1 MIVLDVNAAIA
12 IAKGTEEGRVLRE
25 LMMEGEEVV
34 APHFFLTELGNVV
47 WQIVR
52 AGELDEEDFPVLFER
67 AAGFVDRFVP
77 AEGILLEAIHAAI
90 QNNHPVYDML
100 YFIVTRRNAATLF
113 TFDKKLRAVCEAN
126 GVNCLGTARP
136 CRGRFWRESQERTDA
151 SGHSFPG
158 PLTSRCQISGNRPKN
173 GKIHKSRMFRCAA

>member
-52 AGELDEEDFPVLFER
+52 AGELDEEDFPGLFER

-77 AEGILLEAIHAAI
+77 AEA
-90 QNNHPVYDML
+90 
-100 YFIVTRRNAATLF
+100 F
-113 TFDKKLRAVCEAN
+113 
-126 GVNCLGTARP
+126 
-136 CRGRFWRESQERTDA
+136 S
-151 SGHSFPG
+151 
-158 PLTSRCQISGNRPKN
+158 
-173 GKIHKSRMFRCAA
+173 

>member
-12 IAKGTEEGRVLRE
+12 IAKGTEEGRALRE
-25 LMMEGEEVV
+25 LMIEGEEVI

-52 AGELDEEDFPVLFER
+52 AGELGEEDFPLLFER

-77 AEGILLEAIHAAI
+77 AEDILLEAIHAAI

-100 YFIVTRRNAATLF
+100 IFHCYAAQCCYALHV
-113 TFDKKLRAVCEAN
+113 RQEAAS
-126 GVNCLGTARP
+126 CLQR
-136 CRGRFWRESQERTDA
+136 
-151 SGHSFPG
+151 
-158 PLTSRCQISGNRPKN
+158 L
-173 GKIHKSRMFRCAA
+173 MV

>member
-12 IAKGTEEGRVLRE
+12 IAKGTEEGRTLRE
-25 LMMEGEEVV
+25 LMIEGEEVI
-34 APHFFLTELGNVV
+34 APLFFLTELGNVV

-77 AEGILLEAIHAAI
+77 AEDILLEAIHAAI

-126 GVNCLGTARP
+126 GVNCLGTA
-136 CRGRFWRESQERTDA
+136 S
-151 SGHSFPG
+151 
-158 PLTSRCQISGNRPKN
+158 L
-173 GKIHKSRMFRCAA
+173 

>member
-12 IAKGTEEGRVLRE
+12 IAKGTEEGSVLRE

-52 AGELDEEDFPVLFER
+52 AGELDEEDFPWVIWSDAVR
-67 AAGFVDRFVP
+67 RRFVP

-126 GVNCLGTARP
+126 GVNCLGTA
-136 CRGRFWRESQERTDA
+136 S
-151 SGHSFPG
+151 
-158 PLTSRCQISGNRPKN
+158 L
-173 GKIHKSRMFRCAA
+173 

>member
-77 AEGILLEAIHAAI
+77 AEASRTKEKCDALKAKIESTTKTKIETAKVDA
-90 QNNHPVYDML
+90 D
-100 YFIVTRRNAATLF
+100 NAAEVAELIRAYKP
-113 TFDKKLRAVCEAN
+113 DAVLNVALPYQEEGCHKKTSLQR
-126 GVNCLGTARP
+126 TAFCDSEKCFYAR
-136 CRGRFWRESQERTDA
+136 
-151 SGHSFPG
+151 
-158 PLTSRCQISGNRPKN
+158 
-173 GKIHKSRMFRCAA
+173 

>member
-52 AGELDEEDFPVLFER
+52 AGELGEED
-67 AAGFVDRFVP
+67 FVDRFVP

-126 GVNCLGTARP
+126 GVNCLGTA
-136 CRGRFWRESQERTDA
+136 S
-151 SGHSFPG
+151 
-158 PLTSRCQISGNRPKN
+158 L
-173 GKIHKSRMFRCAA
+173 

>member
-77 AEGILLEAIHAAI
+77 AEGILLEAIPAAI
-90 QNNHPVYDML
+90 HKNHPHSLRHALFHCY
-100 YFIVTRRNAATLF
+100 AAQCCYALHVRQEAASC
-113 TFDKKLRAVCEAN
+113 LR
-126 GVNCLGTARP
+126 G
-136 CRGRFWRESQERTDA
+136 
-151 SGHSFPG
+151 
-158 PLTSRCQISGNRPKN
+158 
-173 GKIHKSRMFRCAA
+173 

>member
-34 APHFFLTELGNVV
+34 APHFFLTEPGNVV

-52 AGELDEEDFPVLFER
+52 AGELDEEDFPGLFER

-126 GVNCLGTARP
+126 GVNCLGTA
-136 CRGRFWRESQERTDA
+136 S
-151 SGHSFPG
+151 
-158 PLTSRCQISGNRPKN
+158 L
-173 GKIHKSRMFRCAA
+173 

>member
-77 AEGILLEAIHAAI
+77 ACLRHALFHCYAAQCCYALHVRQEAASC
-90 QNNHPVYDML
+90 
-100 YFIVTRRNAATLF
+100 
-113 TFDKKLRAVCEAN
+113 LR
-126 GVNCLGTARP
+126 G
-136 CRGRFWRESQERTDA
+136 
-151 SGHSFPG
+151 
-158 PLTSRCQISGNRPKN
+158 
-173 GKIHKSRMFRCAA
+173 